1 MSRTLLRI
9 VNLKTYVKSLYAN
22 WQDFIRF
29 VFHYPLWNLKYKYYG
44 KRLQRRP
51 AHTKEIAV
59 HFCGSLAFQNRP
71 INVLT
76 L

>member
-1 MSRTLLRI
+1 MAKDYSEDLL
-9 VNLKTYVKSLYAN
+9 
-22 WQDFIRF
+22 
-29 VFHYPLWNLKYKYYG
+29 
-44 KRLQRRP
+44 